1 MKAALESESSSDS
14 PTSDNKATFLSD
26 DDEDKA
32 CKRRAK
38 TTETSNTDSKKKKS
52 VVPTEI
58 HLLIRAAGD
67 ACGNWE
73 KDLESVHGLLESEAC
88 ACVNLVGEYLHKDTF
103 PDSNG
108 KQEEMLVRLAQEGRV
123 LLKRLDEL
131 LQKYPQESSE
141 QICRAGGWRMV

>member
-1 MKAALESESSSDS
+1 MESESSSDS
-14 PTSDNKATFLSD
+14 PTSDNEATFLS
-26 DDEDKA
+26 DEDKA

-38 TTETSNTDSKKKKS
+38 TTETSNTGSKKKKKAKT

-73 KDLESVHGLLESEAC
+73 KDLESVHGLSEIDAWR
-88 ACVNLVGEYLHKDTF
+88 ACVNLVGEFLHKDSF
-103 PDSNG
+103 PDPNG
-108 KQEEMLVRLAQEGRV
+108 KHEEMLVRLAQEGRV

-131 LQKYPQESSE
+131 LKKCPRESSE
-141 QICRAGGWRMV
+141 QIYRAGGWRMV